1 MKVAKRT
8 QIQLYSLFFTFA
20 LLLPLS
26 VLKSQESKTEQVP
39 KEFPKEVMQKILLFT
54 DGRPVIYKGRS
65 KSGWIEVHS
74 FVVEGGGVIEVD
86 AETNE
91 VTSAFY
97 RSPQKPGPK
106 ISLDEAFEK
115 VKVWLM
121 QRGVSLEGWKLERK
135 EVLPMRYAFRW
146 VKRSPEGVRLL
157 SLIDIFTEFDGSIT
171 SFNRIDRP
179 VKISL
184 KPKVS
189 KDEAIKIAINE
200 AERSFKTK
208 LSNFKV
214 IGQQLLVWFNKK
226 GEQELYWEVSLEGE
240 GKEEPYKHHNQT
252 IVWINAH
259 TSEVVRVMW

>member
-1 MKVAKRT
+1 MKVTRRT
-8 QIQLYSLFFTFA
+8 QTQLYSLLLAFM
-20 LLLPLS
+20 LLLIHS
-26 VLKSQESKTEQVP
+26 VLKSQESKMEQVP

-97 RSPQKPGPK
+97 GFPKKPGPK

-115 VKVWLM
+115 VKAWLM

-135 EVLPMRYAFRW
+135 EALPMGYTFEW

-157 SLIDIFTEFDGSIT
+157 SLMNVFTDFDGSII
-171 SFNRIDRP
+171 SFDRIDRP

-184 KPKVS
+184 KPKIS
-189 KDEAIKIAINE
+189 KEEAIKIAIKE
-200 AERSFKTK
+200 AEQSFKTK

-226 GEQELYWEVSLEGE
+226 GKQELYWEVSLKGE

-259 TSEVVRVMW
+259 TGEIVRMMW